1 MVGTDELSQAKL
13 NVLTHLLSKPMKM
26 AVYFC
31 AGRRE
36 DPLSFSHYALNVP
49 LYTHFTSPIR
59 RYADIVVHRQ
69 LAAALGCGPAVALSA
84 SELQSVADHCND
96 NKYKARTVQELS
108 VDLFLHAFV
117 EQCGSLEDKAMVVAV
132 LEHAFDVLA
141 LSVGM
146 VKRVYC
152 DKLGVKWFHHSTEGG
167 RNTIELHYQSSQS
180 PNEVVV
186 LNIGVFQ
193 LVNVLIT
200 VVPNDPLKY
209 QVVLKLP
216 PFTVPVVPIKKEDNG
231 RRHQKR

>member
-1 MVGTDELSQAKL
+1 
-13 NVLTHLLSKPMKM
+13 M

-36 DPLSFSHYALNVP
+36 DPFSFSHYALNVP

-108 VDLFLHAFV
+108 IDLFLHAFV
-117 EQCGSLEDKAMVVAV
+117 EQCGSLEDKAMVTAV

-152 DKLGVKWFHHSTEGG
+152 DVSTSSVKLGVKGFQHSTEGG
-167 RNTIELHYQSSQS
+167 RNAIELHYQSSQA
-180 PNEVVV
+180 PNEV
-186 LNIGVFQ
+186 L
-193 LVNVLIT
+193 
-200 VVPNDPLKY
+200 
-209 QVVLKLP
+209 
-216 PFTVPVVPIKKEDNG
+216 
-231 RRHQKR
+231 